1 MIKYITLLFSF
12 LVLVSCTIK
21 PKPINYGS
29 DHCHYCEMT
38 VVDQNHASFYV
49 TKKGRQFNYDA
60 IECMI
65 NDLKGKDESD
75 LAFVE
80 VTHYGQPKQMIS
92 AKKAYYLVSPNIK
105 SPMGENLSAFG
116 TKETAQKTQQ
126 ENGGNL
132 YTWQQI
138 KTLIKK

>member
-1 MIKYITLLFSF
+1 MAF
-12 LVLVSCTIK
+12 
-21 PKPINYGS
+21 IN
-29 DHCHYCEMT
+29 
-38 VVDQNHASFYV
+38 VNVF
-49 TKKGRQFNYDA
+49 
-60 IECMI
+60 
-65 NDLKGKDESD
+65 
-75 LAFVE
+75 
-80 VTHYGQPKQMIS
+80 GQPTKTIEAQ
-92 AKKAYYLVSPNIK
+92 KATYLVSPAIK